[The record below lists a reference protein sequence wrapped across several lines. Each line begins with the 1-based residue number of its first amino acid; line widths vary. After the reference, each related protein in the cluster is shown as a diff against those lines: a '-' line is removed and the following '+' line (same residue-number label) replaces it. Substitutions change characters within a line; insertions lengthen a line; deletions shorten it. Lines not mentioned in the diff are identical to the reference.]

1 MADKKDFQQVSDYV
15 WELPR
20 THDPRMQ
27 VPARIYGNAE
37 IFDLAFRDNSVQQ
50 LVNVAMLPGIVNYA
64 LAMPDMHQGYGF
76 PIGGVAAF
84 RADSGLISPGGVG
97 YDINCLAGESRI
109 LHTDG
114 YTISIAE
121 METEWEAARLR
132 CQDLDALQ
140 ESETVIV
147 GYLRRIPATPVLRLV
162 TTGGDELIAT
172 ADHPVWTPNGMRPL
186 GSLSPGDQVARYP
199 FEGVAYEPPP
209 DRVIVDE
216 ADVDR
221 MLAALGK
228 GEAGRATGQIKEQ
241 LRRLNLLPLRLNSAA
256 LPALLRLMGYVWG
269 DGSLSFAGKSHKG
282 VTWFY
287 GDPADLEAMRQDVMR
302 LGFTP
307 SRVYSRRR
315 EHKITTTY
323 DTYQFSRTET
333 SFKVVGS
340 AFAVLLA
347 ALGVPRGVKTTQD
360 FRLPEWLFAAPRWQQ
375 RLFLAA
381 FFGAK
386 LSLPETI
393 TGHGANF
400 YAPVLSMNKREGYVA
415 SGRAFLED
423 LSRLLAGFGVETKTI
438 SERPE
443 QLNRDGQRSIRL
455 RLVLS
460 GQPQSLLNLWSR
472 VGFEYHQRRRVTALV
487 AVQYLREKMSRLKI
501 REAVAETAV
510 ALQAVGVAPAQIY
523 NELVTETTNHRFVE
537 RSLYGGR
544 KTVVRVGMD
553 FQAFADYRV
562 AATSG
567 LGESGMVW
575 TTVAALEP
583 VSDFAGEVYDFT
595 VAHPGHNFVTD
606 GFVVSN
612 CGVRMLASPLHH
624 EELRPHLEQLT
635 AAIYRACP
643 SGLGDEG
650 AVRVTQKELDQVL
663 ERGAEWALAK
673 GYATRDDLDRTE
685 DRGAIAGADADL
697 VPPRAKERGRP
708 QLGSLGSG
716 NHFLEIDVIDEI
728 YEPEIAQ
735 AFGLFKDGIAV
746 QIHCGSRGLGH
757 EVCTQ
762 YLRQLQD
769 APRRYG
775 IEIPDRELV
784 AAPVTSPEGKAYLAA
799 MTAAANYAFA
809 NRQILAHFIRLA
821 FEQVLAGKVSQWEL
835 QQVYDVAH
843 NIAKLEKHRADGQE
857 LKLVVHRKG
866 ATRAF
871 PAGHPVLPPA
881 YRGTGQ
887 PVLVP
892 GSMGTTSYVLVG
904 TERALQETFGSTCHG
919 AGRMMSRSKALKS
932 RRGEEVRDDLHEQG
946 IVVRTGSLKGLAEEA
961 PEAYKDV
968 SLVVESVV
976 GAGLARLVARVRP
989 LAVIKG

>member
-1 MADKKDFQQVSDYV
+1 MADKKDFQQVGDYV

-97 YDINCLAGESRI
+97 YD
-109 LHTDG
+109 
-114 YTISIAE
+114 
-121 METEWEAARLR
+121 
-132 CQDLDALQ
+132 
-140 ESETVIV
+140 V
-147 GYLRRIPATPVLRLV
+147 
-162 TTGGDELIAT
+162 
-172 ADHPVWTPNGMRPL
+172 
-186 GSLSPGDQVARYP
+186 
-199 FEGVAYEPPP
+199 
-209 DRVIVDE
+209 
-216 ADVDR
+216 
-221 MLAALGK
+221 
-228 GEAGRATGQIKEQ
+228 
-241 LRRLNLLPLRLNSAA
+241 
-256 LPALLRLMGYVWG
+256 
-269 DGSLSFAGKSHKG
+269 
-282 VTWFY
+282 
-287 GDPADLEAMRQDVMR
+287 
-302 LGFTP
+302 
-307 SRVYSRRR
+307 
-315 EHKITTTY
+315 
-323 DTYQFSRTET
+323 
-333 SFKVVGS
+333 
-340 AFAVLLA
+340 
-347 ALGVPRGVKTTQD
+347 
-360 FRLPEWLFAAPRWQQ
+360 
-375 RLFLAA
+375 
-381 FFGAK
+381 
-386 LSLPETI
+386 
-393 TGHGANF
+393 
-400 YAPVLSMNKREGYVA
+400 
-415 SGRAFLED
+415 
-423 LSRLLAGFGVETKTI
+423 
-438 SERPE
+438 
-443 QLNRDGQRSIRL
+443 
-455 RLVLS
+455 
-460 GQPQSLLNLWSR
+460 
-472 VGFEYHQRRRVTALV
+472 
-487 AVQYLREKMSRLKI
+487 
-501 REAVAETAV
+501 
-510 ALQAVGVAPAQIY
+510 
-523 NELVTETTNHRFVE
+523 
-537 RSLYGGR
+537 
-544 KTVVRVGMD
+544 
-553 FQAFADYRV
+553 
-562 AATSG
+562 
-567 LGESGMVW
+567 
-575 TTVAALEP
+575 
-583 VSDFAGEVYDFT
+583 
-595 VAHPGHNFVTD
+595 
-606 GFVVSN
+606 N

-643 SGLGDEG
+643 SGLSDAG

-685 DRGAIAGADADL
+685 DRGVIAGADADL

-728 YEPEIAQ
+728 YDPEVAQ

-843 NIAKLEKHRADGQE
+843 NIAKLEKHRVDGQE

-881 YRGTGQ
+881 YRVTGQ

-968 SLVVESVV
+968 GLVVESVV